1 MAVLQ
6 LLYCMVWFEIVV
18 LFGAVWYGIVWYGMA
33 AVLYCMSAFWYGLAW
48 CGFCHVNAMFPKGK
62 VQKKN

>member
-18 LFGAVWYGIVWYGMA
+18 LFGAVLYGIVLYGMA
-33 AVLYCMSAFWYGLAW
+33 TVWYVWRGVAF
-48 CGFCHVNAMFPKGK
+48 VM
-62 VQKKN
+62 